1 MMSWIMWELT
11 LQFAQLDES
20 CERTGSHVWQTSVHL
35 SFGLFVLLSN
45 CLLWRYAGRENLLAR
60 TQHCTGLWLSSA
72 PARISAWESWE
83 AEPAECLEHCIRG
96 LCKMLLHDEC
106 EVKHWLKFLNHTDS
120 WKDSDKTPI
129 DFMRNRFRPQV
140 RVTKRPVTE
149 LEQKLSDSS
158 YYHNK
163 KIHLF
168 SLYELK
174 LLPFQ
179 HFFFFF

>member
-1 MMSWIMWELT
+1 
-11 LQFAQLDES
+11 
-20 CERTGSHVWQTSVHL
+20 
-35 SFGLFVLLSN
+35 
-45 CLLWRYAGRENLLAR
+45 
-60 TQHCTGLWLSSA
+60 
-72 PARISAWESWE
+72 
-83 AEPAECLEHCIRG
+83 
-96 LCKMLLHDEC
+96 MLLHDEC
-106 EVKHWLKFLNHTDS
+106 EVKHGLKFLNHTDS

-149 LEQKLSDSS
+149 LEQKLSDFY

-163 KIHLF
+163 KIHLS

-179 HFFFFF
+179 HFFFFFPEAFGTVYLRSQFTLVV